1 MSSDLLKLSQWLS
14 PGFPVGG
21 FAYSH
26 GLEQA
31 IDGGVIT
38 SAENLQD
45 WLSQV
50 LQFGSGLSDAVFLCR
65 SQEGAEVAELC
76 EAMAPSKERLE
87 ETRAQGAAFA
97 RTVSAILSAPV
108 AAAPLPVA
116 VGCAARQ
123 LSLAPSVVAAFYLH
137 AFTANLITAAVR
149 FVPLGQTEGQMV
161 LANLHAV
168 ILQVAEQAD
177 QTSIE
182 NIGTAAIGSDMAA
195 MHHETMEV
203 RLFKS

>member
-1 MSSDLLKLSQWLS
+1 MNSDLLKLSQWLS

-31 IDGGVIT
+31 IDGGVVC
-38 SAENLQD
+38 SAATLQD

-50 LQFGSGLSDAVFLCR
+50 LQFGSGLSDAVFVCR
-65 SQEGAEVAELC
+65 SQEGADLADLC

-97 RTVSAILSAPV
+97 RTVSAILPEPV
-108 AAAPLPVA
+108 SAAPLPVA

-123 LSLAPSVVAAFYLH
+123 LSLTPETVAGFYLH
-137 AFTANLITAAVR
+137 AFAANLVTAAVR
-149 FVPLGQTEGQMV
+149 FVPLGQTEGQVV
-161 LANLHAV
+161 LANLHGV
-168 ILQVAEQAD
+168 ILRVAEQAV
-177 QTSIE
+177 QTPINE
-182 NIGTAAIGSDMAA
+182 LGTAAIGSDMAA